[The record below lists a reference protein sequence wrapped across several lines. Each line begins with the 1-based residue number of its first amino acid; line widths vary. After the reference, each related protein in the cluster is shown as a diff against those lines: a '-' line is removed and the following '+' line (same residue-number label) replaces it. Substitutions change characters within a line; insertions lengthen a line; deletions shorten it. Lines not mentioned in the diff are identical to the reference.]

1 MMRME
6 RLLILLLAVAV
17 ALGLFGYGIIVGKYR
32 WFPYSI
38 VVDGVKT
45 LKALKPAPDR
55 GRAGR
60 LVPSAA
66 GEALPRIR
74 FLDGDRLREP
84 VLWYGGRFQFAGLC
98 PEQGC
103 LAVEYA
109 PTGTPDHA
117 YPLRLEALA
126 DAAME
131 FAEFPYELSPDFS
144 FVRDTGP
151 IGAARY
157 PNGDLLVTF
166 HHRNDNAFPYGGGV
180 ARIDRQGYP
189 VWFRRD
195 WSHHWPQLMDD
206 GTALVAGYRIGPPN
220 QPARR
225 ILDEGGSRDH
235 LNAITLCR
243 SGALYMD
250 TIKFIAADG
259 RMTREIN
266 LLERFLQSR
275 FAPVLRHASSS
286 CDPLHLNYIHLLRD
300 DAGGAWGLAPGDLV
314 ASLRSLSA
322 FAILD
327 GADFRLKRLVR
338 GGFFMQHSVQHLT
351 GSSFLLFDNQGGDET
366 GGPSRL
372 LRLDLADGRE
382 TTLFPNAD
390 TPEFLRGLFEKDHG
404 KIDISPD
411 RQRALVALTRAG
423 LAVEVRLAD
432 GAALN
437 VFESLHDV
445 SGWEQFRG
453 AAEENAA
460 MFKLMGLDYAP

>member
-1 MMRME
+1 MQ
-6 RLLILLLAVAV
+6 RLLPLLSAVAL
-17 ALGLFGYGIIVGKYR
+17 ALGLFGYGILVGKYR
-32 WFPYSI
+32 WFPYAI
-38 VVDGVKT
+38 AVDAAKT
-45 LKALKPAPDR
+45 FKALKPAPDR

-60 LVPSAA
+60 VVPGAA
-66 GEALPRIR
+66 GETLPRIR

-109 PTGTPDHA
+109 ASGSAAHA
-117 YPLRLEALA
+117 YPLRLQAIA

-131 FAEFPYELSPDFS
+131 FAEFPYELSLDFS

-166 HHRNDNAFPYGGGV
+166 HHRHDNAFPYGGGV

-195 WSHHWPQLMDD
+195 WSHHWPQLMDN
-206 GTALVAGYRIGPPN
+206 GAALVPGYRISN

-225 ILDEGGSRDH
+225 NLDAGASRDS
-235 LNAITLCR
+235 LNTITLCR
-243 SGALYMD
+243 SGTLYMD
-250 TIKFIAADG
+250 TIKFIAEDG
-259 RMTREIN
+259 KMTKEIN
-266 LLERFLQSR
+266 LLERFLESR
-275 FAPVLRHASSS
+275 FAPVLRHSSS
-286 CDPLHLNYIHLLRD
+286 PCDPLHLNYIHLLRG
-300 DAGGAWGLAPGDLV
+300 DAGGAWGLAPGDLA
-314 ASLRSLSA
+314 ASLRNLSA

-327 GADFRLKRLVR
+327 GADFRIKRLVR

-404 KIDISPD
+404 NIDISPD
-411 RQRALVALTRAG
+411 RQRALVAFTRAG

-445 SGWEQFRG
+445 SGLEQFRDEG
-453 AAEENAA
+453 EGNAA
-460 MFKLMGLDYAP
+460 AFKLMGLDYAP

>member
-1 MMRME
+1 MQ
-6 RLLILLLAVAV
+6 RLLPLLSAVAL
-17 ALGLFGYGIIVGKYR
+17 ALGLFGYGILVGKYR
-32 WFPYSI
+32 WFPYAI
-38 VVDGVKT
+38 AVDAAKT
-45 LKALKPAPDR
+45 FKALKPAPDR

-60 LVPSAA
+60 VVPGAA
-66 GEALPRIR
+66 GETLPRIR
-74 FLDGDRLREP
+74 FLAGDRLREP

-109 PTGTPDHA
+109 PTGSAAHA
-117 YPLRLEALA
+117 YPLRLEAIA

-131 FAEFPYELSPDFS
+131 FAEFPYELSLDFS

-166 HHRNDNAFPYGGGV
+166 HHRHDNAFPYGGGV

-195 WSHHWPQLMDD
+195 WSHHWPQLMDN
-206 GTALVAGYRIGPPN
+206 GAALVPGYRIGPSN

-225 ILDEGGSRDH
+225 NLDAGASRDS
-235 LNAITLCR
+235 LNTITLCR

-250 TIKFIAADG
+250 TIKFIAEDG
-259 RMTREIN
+259 KMTKEIN
-266 LLERFLQSR
+266 LLERFLESR
-275 FAPVLRHASSS
+275 FAPVLRHSSS
-286 CDPLHLNYIHLLRD
+286 PCDPLHLNYIHLLRD
-300 DAGGAWGLAPGDLV
+300 DAGGAWGLAPGDLA
-314 ASLRSLSA
+314 ASLRNLSA
-322 FAILD
+322 FVILD

-372 LRLDLADGRE
+372 LRVDLADGRE

-404 KIDISPD
+404 NIDISPD
-411 RQRALVALTRAG
+411 RQRALVAFTRAG

-445 SGWEQFRG
+445 SGLEQFRDAG
-453 AAEENAA
+453 EGNAA
-460 MFKLMGLDYAP
+460 VFKLMGLDYAP